1 MDETPIP
8 DYLVDMLKESGD
20 VDENGKPV
28 NDFHDPDDDDT
39 FGSKRFREH
48 QAEIKVCTFMLC
60 LLLAPG

>member
-8 DYLVDMLKESGD
+8 DYLVDMLKEAGE

-28 NDFHDPDDDDT
+28 NDFYDPDDDDT

-48 QAEIKVCTFMLC
+48 QAEVEVCTCCGFC
-60 LLLAPG
+60 WPS